1 MDAAVLRFPGAPPWT
16 CLVAASWRER
26 ARGLLG
32 RDGLDAGVCMLLR
45 PCGLVHTF
53 GMRFA
58 LDLVFLDALG
68 RVVKRARGVPPGR
81 IRWGGRRA
89 RATLEAQAGWLPDL
103 PDGALAELERPLR
116 ESGKRQGI

>member
-1 MDAAVLRFPGAPPWT
+1 MRIH
-16 CLVAASWRER
+16 VARSFLQR

-32 RDGLDAGVCMLLR
+32 RAPLAADEALLIR
-45 PCGLVHTF
+45 PCSSIHTF

-58 LDLVFLDALG
+58 LDLVFLDARG

-103 PDGALAELERPLR
+103 PDGALAELGCASR
-116 ESGKRQGI
+116 